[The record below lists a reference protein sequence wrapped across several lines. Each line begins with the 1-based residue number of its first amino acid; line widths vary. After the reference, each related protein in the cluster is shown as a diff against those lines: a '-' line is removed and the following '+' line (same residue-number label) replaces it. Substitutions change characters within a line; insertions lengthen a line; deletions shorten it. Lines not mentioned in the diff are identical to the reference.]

1 MIPFKTKDFTFS
13 IPSSF
18 DDLKM
23 NDLKFIKENLEDNE
37 KIIERLTGLKI
48 NTLLKIDLDKIIQT
62 LDFINEPL
70 KEIEESNLIKID
82 DKYYLLPEDITLKT
96 WYQQIEAFKAYKN
109 GDLNTVVAVY
119 LEPLIRGKK
128 KPKPKKTKELSKKL
142 DKLTVQEFFGAFN
155 YLEKQILLL
164 SERIKNMP
172 QPKITPEQIEAG
184 AESFNVLGDFN
195 TIDDMAIT
203 YAKTHEEIL
212 LWPYS
217 IIFNKLYRNNL
228 NSIFESKYS
237 NIMRNKSTGNDS

>member
-1 MIPFKTKDFTFS
+1 M
-13 IPSSF
+13 
-18 DDLKM
+18 
-23 NDLKFIKENLEDNE
+23 
-37 KIIERLTGLKI
+37 
-48 NTLLKIDLDKIIQT
+48 
-62 LDFINEPL
+62 
-70 KEIEESNLIKID
+70 
-82 DKYYLLPEDITLKT
+82 
-96 WYQQIEAFKAYKN
+96 
-109 GDLNTVVAVY
+109 
-119 LEPLIRGKK
+119 IRGKK

>member
-96 WYQQIEAFKAYKN
+96 WYQQIEAFK
-109 GDLNTVVAVY
+109 D
-119 LEPLIRGKK
+119 
-128 KPKPKKTKELSKKL
+128 
-142 DKLTVQEFFGAFN
+142 
-155 YLEKQILLL
+155 
-164 SERIKNMP
+164 
-172 QPKITPEQIEAG
+172 
-184 AESFNVLGDFN
+184 
-195 TIDDMAIT
+195 
-203 YAKTHEEIL
+203 
-212 LWPYS
+212 S
-217 IIFNKLYRNNL
+217 I
-228 NSIFESKYS
+228 
-237 NIMRNKSTGNDS
+237 